1 MRDNTITLKLENQD
15 EVALWLDTPLVNFA
29 RPVTIE
35 LDGGRREEIR
45 VSPKPETFCVSLEK
59 RGDPRLAAPAR
70 IVVPVR
76 H

>member
-1 MRDNTITLKLENQD
+1 MRDNAITLKLENQD
-15 EVALWLDTPLVNFA
+15 EVAVWLDAPLFNLG

-35 LDGGRREEIR
+35 SDGGRREEIPI
-45 VSPKPETFCVSLEK
+45 SPSPETFCVGLEK
-59 RGDPRLAAPAR
+59 RGDPWLAAPAR